1 MLSTSPLLDPTKAA
15 KIPIAVGESLLRN
28 SEETEA
34 RQVSIQLGNY
44 KPLSQLHQTAQ
55 IRSSQLPSHS
65 HLALAIKNEDE
76 AAEYSYSGT
85 QQPSG
90 ACALVYN
97 PSTNSFVLDKLGV
110 DFTFNL
116 QSTPS
121 NTNRNEVTSQ
131 YPQLDTGVSD
141 MESEDGNLAEL
152 SASNVANITDADMNN
167 PYDYRHFLKR
177 RRSSSPEAPPSG
189 PKLSP
194 AVPPRRLSRTNTKPK
209 PRPRQMQR
217 PNRPAPREEVKQ
229 VSDESDDEVLTIE
242 MGDDPKPRRFGN
254 GAVVFN
260 HDRRNGP
267 ISLRSAASSMSPA
280 SMRHE
285 SGNEDV
291 DSDKDVEHLE
301 LPSPGGRSDGYSV
314 DGDEGDDEDDDG
326 VIGDLME
333 AMESQAEEEGE
344 EAEEAEAIARAA
356 EDPTIRRTIEE
367 SSSESEEE

>member
-1 MLSTSPLLDPTKAA
+1 MAAMLSTSPLLDPTKAA
-15 KIPIAVGESLLRN
+15 KIPIAIGEHLLGN
-28 SEETEA
+28 TEGTDS
-34 RQVSIQLGNY
+34 RHVSIQWNY
-44 KPLSQLHQTAQ
+44 KPPFRPHQAAR
-55 IRSSQLPSHS
+55 IRSARRLSKSHV
-65 HLALAIKNEDE
+65 ALAIKNQDE
-76 AAEYSYSGT
+76 VAEYSYTGT

-90 ACALVYN
+90 ACVLIYD
-97 PSTNSFVLDKLGV
+97 SLTKTFMLDKLDV

-121 NTNRNEVTSQ
+121 NTSRNAVTSQ
-131 YPQLDTGVSD
+131 YPQLDTGLSD
-141 MESEDGNLAEL
+141 VESEDGNVTEL
-152 SASNVANITDADMNN
+152 SASNVANVTDADLNN

-177 RRSSSPEAPPSG
+177 RRSSSPEPPPSR
-189 PKLSP
+189 PSLSP

-217 PNRPAPREEVKQ
+217 PNRPPPQEAVKQ
-229 VSDESDDEVLTIE
+229 VSEESDDEVLTIE

-291 DSDKDVEHLE
+291 DSDKDVEHLQ
-301 LPSPGGRSDGYSV
+301 LPSPGGRSNDYQIDGE
-314 DGDEGDDEDDDG
+314 EGDDEDDDG
-326 VIGDLME
+326 VIGDLMD
-333 AMESQAEEEGE
+333 AMESQAEEEEEE
-344 EAEEAEAIARAA
+344 EANARAA
-356 EDPTIRRTIEE
+356 EDPSIRRTIEE
-367 SSSESEEE
+367 SSSSSEEE